1 VTPPRARARRRAL
14 GAAVLGVLGS
24 VAVGACAAEEPV
36 VESQPVMQNAELPF
50 RYPDRLWAQ
59 RVQGDVLLSLFIDS
73 TGVPV
78 ADSTRVASSSGVP
91 ALDSAALAGA
101 AALRFA
107 PARRGGVPVPVALSF
122 PVMFRHPEA
131 PPLPGDSALDALP
144 VRTPPSL

>member
-1 VTPPRARARRRAL
+1 VRPLGARARRRAL
-14 GAAVLGVLGS
+14 GAVVLAALGS
-24 VAVGACAAEEPV
+24 VGACATADPV
-36 VESQPVMQNAELPF
+36 VETEPVMQNTELPF
-50 RYPDRLWAQ
+50 RYPDHVWAQ
-59 RVQGDVLLSLFIDS
+59 RVQGDVLLHLFIDS

-78 ADSTRVASSSGVP
+78 ADSTRVTSSSGVL

-101 AALRFA
+101 ATLRFV

-131 PPLPGDSALDALP
+131 PPLPGDSVLDALP

>member
-1 VTPPRARARRRAL
+1 VTPPRTRPWRRTL
-14 GAAVLGVLGS
+14 CVVVLGLLGS
-24 VAVGACAAEEPV
+24 VAVGACAAEESV
-36 VESQPVMQNAELPF
+36 VETEPVMQNAALPF
-50 RYPDRLWAQ
+50 RYPDHLWAQ
-59 RVQGDVLLSLFIDS
+59 RVQGDVLLHLFIDS

-107 PARRGGVPVPVALSF
+107 PALRGGVPVPVALSF

-144 VRTPPSL
+144 VRTPPSP